1 MQIGLTSLRLKW
13 LLLLCISL
21 FSIKAHS
28 QGDSL
33 QKLVDKA
40 PPDTNK
46 VNLLIALSKS
56 KFNSA
61 PEEAI
66 KISVEADSLS
76 RKLSFIKGSA
86 LSLKNIGIVHYMQGN
101 YIDAITSWEQSLMM
115 FDSIGDKSGVANIYS
130 NLGAI
135 YFNQSDAEKA
145 LDYYLKSLKISEDLN
160 DSLRIAT
167 ACINIGAVYFD
178 KPATH
183 DKALQYYLRAIP
195 IAEALGDQDAI
206 GTSTSNLGEIY
217 LSRGQ
222 DSLAL
227 AYFHK
232 SLKAFEGSENIPYT
246 LNNIGKVYQKEG
258 QYEKAIFFHTDAYN
272 ISEKLDA
279 KLDMTQSLLGLASS
293 YLKKGDIKLA
303 IATYK
308 KTEGLARSL
317 EAYKQLREVYEGLAA
332 SYGKQSDYGNAF
344 KYQSMLIGI
353 KDTLYN
359 IDTDKKLEGLLFNF
373 EMDKKQ
379 GEINLLTKDKE
390 LKELDLQRQKV
401 IKNVT
406 FGGLAMVLLFLG
418 VVMMQKKKITAA
430 KQRSDELLLNILPE
444 ETAEELKETG
454 TARAKS
460 FDMVTVMFTDF
471 KNFTQASEKL
481 TAEELVQEINV
492 CYSEFDR
499 IITKYGIEKIKTIGD
514 SYMCAGGIPVT
525 NSTHP
530 VDVVKAG
537 LEMQA
542 FITQNKEQRIAK
554 GEPFFD
560 LRLGVHTGPCVAGIV
575 GIKKFAYDIWG
586 DTVNTASRMESSG
599 QIGKVNVSGTTYELI
614 KDHFECTHR
623 GKIEAKNKGQIDMY
637 FVDAVREASS
647 S

>member
-1 MQIGLTSLRLKW
+1 MHQTVSRQLCLTLILFLFAKGLPAQVSESDSIARLVEAA
-13 LLLLCISL
+13 S
-21 FSIKAHS
+21 
-28 QGDSL
+28 
-33 QKLVDKA
+33 
-40 PPDTNK
+40 PDTIK
-46 VNLLIALSKS
+46 VNLLLSLSKS

-66 KISVEADSLS
+66 RHSAEADSLA
-76 RKLSFIKGSA
+76 RKLKFIKGSA
-86 LSLKNIGIVHYMQGN
+86 LALKNVGIVYYMQGK
-101 YIDAITSWEQSLMM
+101 YIEAINTWQQSLAMY
-115 FDSIGDKSGVANIYS
+115 DSVGDKAGVANIYS

-135 YFNQSDAEKA
+135 YFNQSDEANA
-145 LDYYLKSLKISEDLN
+145 LEHYLKSLKIAEEMN

-178 KPATH
+178 KPSTR
-183 DKALQYYLRAIP
+183 DKALTYYLRALP
-195 IAEALGDQDAI
+195 IAEGLGDQDAI
-206 GTSTSNLGEIY
+206 GTTTTNLGEIY
-217 LSRGQ
+217 FAKNQ

-227 AYFHK
+227 HYFNR
-232 SLKAFEGSENIPYT
+232 SLKALEGSENIPYT

-258 QYEKAIFFHTDAYN
+258 NFEMAVKNHTEAYE
-272 ISEKLDA
+272 ISQKLDA
-279 KLDMTQSLLGLASS
+279 RLDMTQSLLGLAST
-293 YLKKGDIKLA
+293 YQKKGDLKLA

-308 KTEGLARSL
+308 KTEALARSL
-317 EAYKQLREVYEGLAA
+317 DAIKELKEIYEGLSL
-332 SYGKQSDYGNAF
+332 SYSRQSDFSNAF
-344 KYQSMLIGI
+344 KYQNLLIGI
-353 KDTLYN
+353 KDTIYN
-359 IDTDKKLEGLLFNF
+359 IDTDKKLSGLLFNF
-373 EMDKKQ
+373 EMEKKQ
-379 GEINLLTKDKE
+379 GQIDLLTKDKE

-418 VVMMQKKKITAA
+418 VVMMQKKKITEA

-454 TARAKS
+454 TAKAKS

-481 TAEELVQEINV
+481 SAEELVEEINV

-514 SYMCAGGIPVT
+514 SYMCAGGIPVS
-525 NSTHP
+525 NGTHP

-537 LEMQA
+537 LEMQQ
-542 FITQNKEQRIAK
+542 FIEENKKQRIARD
-554 GEPFFD
+554 EPFFD
-560 LRLGVHTGPCVAGIV
+560 LRLGIHTGPVVAGIV

-599 QIGKVNVSGTTYELI
+599 QIGKVNISGPTYELV
-614 KDHFECTHR
+614 KDHFECTYR

-637 FVDAVREASS
+637 FVEHAKA
-647 S
+647 

>member
-1 MQIGLTSLRLKW
+1 MSLG
-13 LLLLCISL
+13 LLLSTVLR
-21 FSIKAHS
+21 A
-28 QGDSL
+28 QDPVADSL
-33 QKLVDKA
+33 ARLISTAK
-40 PPDTNK
+40 PDTVK
-46 VNLLIALSKS
+46 VNLLIALSKN

-66 KISVEADSLS
+66 KLSAEADSLS
-76 RKLSFIKGSA
+76 RKLGFGKGSA
-86 LSLKNIGIVHYMQGN
+86 MALKNEGIVYYMQGK
-101 YIDAITSWEQSLMM
+101 YIDAINTWQLSLAM
-115 FDSIGDKSGVANIYS
+115 FDSIGDKKGVANIYS

-135 YFNQSDAEKA
+135 YFNQSDAPNA
-145 LDYYLKSLKISEDLN
+145 LEYYLKSLKISEELN

-178 KPATH
+178 TPATH
-183 DKALQYYLRAIP
+183 DKALKYYLRAIP
-195 IAEALGDQDAI
+195 IAEALGDLDAI
-206 GTSTSNLGEIY
+206 GTSTSNIGEIY
-217 LSRGQ
+217 MVRNQ

-227 AYFHK
+227 IYFEK
-232 SLKAFEGSENIPYT
+232 SLKALEGSENIPYT
-246 LNNIGKVYQKEG
+246 LNNIGKIYAKHAD
-258 QYEKAIFFHTDAYN
+258 YDRAIKYHNEAYT

-279 KLDMTQSLLGLASS
+279 KLDMTQSLLGLAAT
-293 YLKKGDIKLA
+293 YQKKGDYKLA
-303 IATYK
+303 ITTYRK
-308 KTEGLARSL
+308 VETLARSL
-317 EAYKQLREVYEGLAA
+317 EAYKQLREAYEGLAVCY
-332 SYGKQSDYGNAF
+332 SKQSDFGNAF
-344 KYQSMLIGI
+344 KYQSLLVGV

-359 IDTDKKLEGLLFNF
+359 IDTDKKLSGLLFNF
-373 EMDKKQ
+373 EMEKKQ
-379 GEINLLTKDKE
+379 GQIDLLTKDQE
-390 LKELDLQRQKV
+390 LKEADLQRQKV

-418 VVMMQKKKITAA
+418 VVLMQKKKITAA

-454 TARAKS
+454 TAKAKS
-460 FDMVTVMFTDF
+460 FDMVSVMFTDF
-471 KNFTQASEKL
+471 KNFTQASELL
-481 TAEELVQEINV
+481 TAEELVEEINQ

-525 NSTHP
+525 NQTHP

-542 FITQNKEQRIAK
+542 FITKNKEQRIAN
-554 GEPFFD
+554 GQPFFD
-560 LRLGVHTGPCVAGIV
+560 LRLGVHTGPIVAGIV

-637 FVDAVREASS
+637 FVDRIK
-647 S
+647 